1 MKQFQIQT
9 INGQIVHDFVFE
21 LIEMIQYNNWYYGQ
35 EKYDY
40 ILTDTVLKDS
50 DRIPVGSLDFVF
62 TYLKYK
68 PKPIN
73 IPMELRKDKYLKRTI
88 YEANKKDIKF
98 DKKLF
103 VKSATEYKSFTGIA
117 KSCDEVPEGT
127 YIVSDV
133 IDIKSEWRAFVFC
146 DRLLDVRRYA
156 GDFRVFPDIKL
167 IEEMIKDYKTSPDA
181 YTLDVGINNNGTFVI
196 EVHPF
201 VSCGLYGFSHYLLPE
216 MFVKGFN
223 SLQNNRH

>member
-9 INGQIVHDFVFE
+9 VNGQIVHDFAFA
-21 LIEMIQYNNWYYGQ
+21 LIEMIKYNDWYYGQ
-35 EKYDY
+35 KKYDY
-40 ILTDTVLKDS
+40 ILTDTVLESPNK
-50 DRIPVGSLDFVF
+50 IPIGSLDFVF

-73 IPMELRKDKYLKRTI
+73 IPIELRKEKYLKRVL

-103 VKSATEYKSFTGIA
+103 IKSATDYKSFTDIV
-117 KSCDEVPEGT
+117 KRPDEVPEGI

-181 YTLDVGINNNGTFVI
+181 YTLDVGVNDNGTFVI

-201 VSCGLYGFSHYLLPE
+201 ASCGLYGFTHYLLPE
-216 MFVKGFN
+216 MFVKGLN
-223 SLQNNRH
+223 SLRN